1 MDISK
6 LVPLYEQI
14 ILEYSEGFLK
24 QQVTRL
30 QRQNIHITP
39 ETIKQML
46 QRFDQL
52 KTPSNTRQEIK
63 RIIETDIK
71 DGTIK
76 ATESPKDI
84 KRVESLKKAPWNVEF
99 YNLNELEKVVHSFR
113 GVNDKQA
120 EKDAVNIGAT
130 DYGAELVY
138 ETPDHMLQIFFAKD
152 AQAANSFKLWLIKV
166 KQKEIKDSKLQVTTG
181 TGRGLYGWCVSAP
194 LDRGNLFAS
203 YRFCSHDENKVASL
217 YFVLD
222 NKLPVTD
229 NKHVVV
235 VHAYKNNDYLVTGA
249 NNDGDQ
255 PFNWQQLVNYNPELK
270 NLKKIFKFQP
280 YTDQEQLYLLTRGAT
295 PEDFA
300 GYTPKIKKAYIELG
314 PQKKIFSRD
323 YINLSVVDPNLSYV
337 ERQEAEKMGADLQHA
352 YINVRS
358 PNANDTNFLDRLMRL
373 LNLFEDSDYSSINAR
388 IQQAQQLRQQSTDEN
403 DLSWEEPL
411 FQDEALLRT
420 KDKSV
425 LKYWRKLIHDCLYN
439 LGAAQRADAGKQQ

>member
-30 QRQNIHITP
+30 QPQNIHITP
-39 ETIKQML
+39 EAIKQML

-63 RIIETDIK
+63 RIIETDIE

-76 ATESPKDI
+76 ATQRPKDI

-152 AQAANSFKLWLIKV
+152 AQAANSFKLWLIKI
-166 KQKEIKDSKLQVTTG
+166 KQKEIKDSKLQVMTG

-194 LDRGNLFAS
+194 LDRGNLFAG
-203 YRFCSHDENKVASL
+203 YRFCSIDSSSASL

-229 NKHVVV
+229 NKHVVA

-255 PFNWQQLVNYNPELK
+255 HFNWQQLVNYNPELK
-270 NLKKIFKFQP
+270 NLKEIFKFQP
-280 YTDQEQLYLLTRGAT
+280 YTHQEQLYLLTKGAK

-300 GYTPKIKKAYIELG
+300 EFTPKIKKAYIELG
-314 PQKKIFSRD
+314 PQRKIFSRD

-358 PNANDTNFLDRLMRL
+358 PNANDTNFLDRLMKL
-373 LNLFEDSDYSSINAR
+373 LNLFEDSDHSSINAR
-388 IQQAQQLRQQSTDEN
+388 IQQAKQLRQQSTDKN
-403 DLSWEEPL
+403 DQSWEEPL
-411 FQDEALLRT
+411 FQDEALLQT

-425 LKYWRKLIHDCLYN
+425 FKYWKKLVHDCLNN
-439 LGAAQRADAGKQQ
+439 LGAALRADAGKQQ

>member
-30 QRQNIHITP
+30 QPQNIHITP
-39 ETIKQML
+39 EAIKQML

-63 RIIETDIK
+63 RIIGTDIE

-76 ATESPKDI
+76 ATQKPKDI

-152 AQAANSFKLWLIKV
+152 AQTANSFKLWLIKV

-203 YRFCSHDENKVASL
+203 YRFCSVDSSSASL

-235 VHAYKNNDYLVTGA
+235 VHAYKDNDYLVTGA

-270 NLKKIFKFQP
+270 NLKEIFKFQP
-280 YTDQEQLYLLTRGAT
+280 YTDQEQLYLLTKGAK
-295 PEDFA
+295 PQDFA
-300 GYTPKIKKAYIELG
+300 GFSPKIKKAYIELG
-314 PQKKIFSRD
+314 PQRKIFSRD

-358 PNANDTNFLDRLMRL
+358 PNANDTNFLDRLMKL
-373 LNLFEDSDYSSINAR
+373 LNLFEDSDYALINAR
-388 IQQAQQLRQQSTDEN
+388 IQQAKELRRQTTGEDQ
-403 DLSWEEPL
+403 SWEEPL
-411 FQDEALLRT
+411 YQDEALLHT

-425 LKYWRKLIHDCLYN
+425 FKYWKKLVHDCLN
-439 LGAAQRADAGKQQ
+439 NFGAALRADAGKQQ